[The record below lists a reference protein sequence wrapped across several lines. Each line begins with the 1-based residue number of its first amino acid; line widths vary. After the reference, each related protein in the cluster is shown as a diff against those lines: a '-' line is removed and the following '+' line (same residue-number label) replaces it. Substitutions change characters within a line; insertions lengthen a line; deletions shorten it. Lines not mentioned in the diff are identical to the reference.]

1 MLLISACLAGVNCKY
16 NGGNNYNE
24 EILKLVKDGKAILV
38 CPEQLG
44 GLQTPRM
51 PSEIRYIDK
60 KRHVISSDGHDVTKE
75 YERGSKETLQL
86 AKNLNVKQ
94 AILKSKSPSCGCG
107 KIYDGT
113 FSNKLIDGN
122 GITTDL
128 LLKNGIMVM
137 TENEYIQSLS
147 QKND

>member
-1 MLLISACLAGVNCKY
+1 MLIISACLAGVNCKY
-16 NGGNNYNE
+16 NGGNNYE
-24 EILKLVKDGKAILV
+24 KEILELVKEGKAILV

-44 GLQTPRM
+44 GLKTPRT
-51 PSEIRYIDK
+51 PSEIKNIDGK
-60 KRHVISSDGHDVTKE
+60 FHVITNDGKDVTKE
-75 YERGSKETLQL
+75 YERGALETLEL
-86 AKNLNVKQ
+86 AKKLDIKE

-128 LLKNGIMVM
+128 LLKNGFKVM
-137 TENEYIQSLS
+137 TENEYIESLS